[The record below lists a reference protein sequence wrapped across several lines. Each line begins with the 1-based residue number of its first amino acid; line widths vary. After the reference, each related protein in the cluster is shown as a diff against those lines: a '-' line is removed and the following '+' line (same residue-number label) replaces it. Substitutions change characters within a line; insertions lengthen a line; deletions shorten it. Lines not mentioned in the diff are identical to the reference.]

1 MIKDF
6 EKAKEQISAA
16 NSIEIISH
24 INPDG
29 DNIGSLIGLGEGL
42 KKIGKKVRLLK
53 SDEVPKYLA
62 FLPKTEEIRELEKS
76 AYPKRKTASGF
87 CGRRSKKL

>member
-16 NSIEIISH
+16 NSIGIISH

-29 DNIGSLIGLGEGL
+29 DNIGSLIGLEL
-42 KKIGKKVRLLK
+42 MSKYS
-53 SDEVPKYLA
+53 SD
-62 FLPKTEEIRELEKS
+62 FS
-76 AYPKRKTASGF
+76 S
-87 CGRRSKKL
+87 

>member
-16 NSIEIISH
+16 NSIGIISH

-42 KKIGKKVRLLK
+42 KKIRKKVKLLK
-53 SDEVPKYLA
+53 SDERRQIGRA
-62 FLPKTEEIRELEKS
+62 SCRE
-76 AYPKRKTASGF
+76 RV
-87 CGRRSKKL
+87 